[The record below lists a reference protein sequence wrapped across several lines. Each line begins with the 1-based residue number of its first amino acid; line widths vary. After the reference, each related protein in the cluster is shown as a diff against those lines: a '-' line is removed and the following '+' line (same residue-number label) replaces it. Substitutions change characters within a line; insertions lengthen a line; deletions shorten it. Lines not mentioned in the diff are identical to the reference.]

1 MGGSLEGKG
10 KSKHKQQRHEI
21 RAAEAALLVNQACS
35 FLHGAQAG
43 PQQAAQHGY
52 ALANEQAYIGD
63 YALRNAEQVGETDQI
78 NYPWWES
85 TQKTVQSVAY
95 HLRTRLGNVVGLL
108 VDPGAHDNLVG
119 ERTLAS
125 MSKQAG
131 KDAVLRPLA
140 SPMSVEGVGKSAQ
153 TAKQAGQ
160 VALVLKGRL
169 EHTLLQ

>member
-1 MGGSLEGKG
+1 MIRRTSETTRFRKL
-10 KSKHKQQRHEI
+10 SK
-21 RAAEAALLVNQACS
+21 
-35 FLHGAQAG
+35 
-43 PQQAAQHGY
+43 
-52 ALANEQAYIGD
+52 LA
-63 YALRNAEQVGETDQI
+63 RPDQI

-160 VALVLKGRL
+160 VAVGVEGQVGTYTAPVIPEYQTAICHRCWVCARWKAGK
-169 EHTLLQ
+169 QF